1 MSRID
6 MIKSKFKVGQE
17 IELLDDVANEKS
29 LTKGMKGKVLFVDDL
44 GDVIVD
50 WDNGASLNLIY
61 GVDSFK
67 CTNEVTE
74 ISKENIINSMEKE
87 LKNDWFASLGYEN
100 VEGLKEFMKSFVQI
114 VKETDLTDDQVTSIS
129 KTTDRVLEDL
139 VVYMQSGKYPNDL
152 QEYLNTDKKYNI
164 ETDKN
169 FFGSVVVNDYVAK
182 VEKDYFSSVL
192 YDKASEEYSI
202 RYDEISNMSGKEAL
216 NYAYEI
222 VFKTDILT
230 SLEDPHNLTTEQVKD
245 LAKLDSPL
253 SACYKEWLDNDCSHM
268 EDLRDTIQ
276 YTAERYS
283 DNEVTNKTEYDFNNE
298 MSFDM

>member
-1 MSRID
+1 
-6 MIKSKFKVGQE
+6 MIRSKFKIGQE
-17 IELLDDVANEKS
+17 IELLEDVENENS
-29 LTKGMKGKVLFVDDL
+29 LTKGMKGKVLYVDDL

-50 WDNGASLNLIY
+50 WENGSSLNLIY

-67 CTNEVTE
+67 CTYEESE

-87 LKNDWFASLGYEN
+87 LDNDWFASLGYEN
-100 VEGLKEFMKSFVQI
+100 VDGLKEFMKSFVQI
-114 VKETDLTDDQVTSIS
+114 VKETELTDDQVISIL

-169 FFGSVVVNDYVAK
+169 FFERVVVNDYVAK

-192 YDKASEEYSI
+192 YDKASEEYSK
-202 RYDEISNMSGKEAL
+202 RYDEISNMTGKEAL

-230 SLEDPHNLTTEQVKD
+230 SLEDADYLTTEQVKE
-245 LAKLDSPL
+245 LIKLDSPL
-253 SACYKEWLDNDCSHM
+253 GTCYNEWLDNDCSHM
-268 EDLRDTIQ
+268 EDLRDTIKE
-276 YTAERYS
+276 TTERYS

-298 MSFDM
+298 MSFEM